1 MRCGAEI
8 TACMGFSLAR
18 DIVNDRRPVRELCGR
33 CVERPDIVDFLASIM
48 EAQQEPVT
56 SPSLS

>member
-33 CVERPDIVDFLASIM
+33 CVERPDIVDFLTW
-48 EAQQEPVT
+48 AQHV
-56 SPSLS
+56 PSSSAKSSDA